1 MTFPGTT
8 MNPAAAVRP
17 AAVLNSIMTRRAIR
31 TLFQPIVHLATET
44 VVGFAAVSRG
54 PLNSRLESPEALL
67 AAARDVGRVG
77 ELDWLFRVSAMEAAG
92 QSRLHPSLSWCIN
105 VEPAG
110 LATECPPAL
119 RDAYGRW
126 RNRLR
131 GILEVTGREQPDG
144 HTLLAACAAAHRDI
158 WGLALDRVGPDEE
171 ALDLLPVLRPD
182 VVKLDLSL
190 LHRDPDAEI
199 ARITARVRAYTEQ
212 DGAVIIAE
220 GIESREHVE
229 RAVRYGA
236 EYGQGYLFG
245 APGPLPASVP
255 PPRHPIPFRLH

>member
-1 MTFPGTT
+1 
-8 MNPAAAVRP
+8 
-17 AAVLNSIMTRRAIR
+17 
-31 TLFQPIVHLATET
+31 
-44 VVGFAAVSRG
+44 
-54 PLNSRLESPEALL
+54 
-67 AAARDVGRVG
+67 
-77 ELDWLFRVSAMEAAG
+77 
-92 QSRLHPSLSWCIN
+92 
-105 VEPAG
+105 
-110 LATECPPAL
+110 
-119 RDAYGRW
+119 
-126 RNRLR
+126 
-131 GILEVTGREQPDG
+131 
-144 HTLLAACAAAHRDI
+144 
-158 WGLALDRVGPDEE
+158 VGPDEE